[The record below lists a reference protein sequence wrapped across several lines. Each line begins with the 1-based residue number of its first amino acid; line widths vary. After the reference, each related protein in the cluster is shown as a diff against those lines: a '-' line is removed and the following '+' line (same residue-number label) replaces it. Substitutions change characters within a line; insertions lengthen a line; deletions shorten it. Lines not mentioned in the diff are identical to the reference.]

1 MIKTPNVRKS
11 QKIEEEASG
20 PVYRRKPLP
29 DPEDLERYA
38 DIITVYRELLRLS
51 ALAPEIKLGDNNRR
65 KVPED
70 REDLLQ
76 WVSNTDNLELVA
88 ESFRRTCSGYV
99 TAGRLFAINHG
110 PVTRDWP
117 VIISMV
123 RTAEDLLRNCRA
135 IVEISGRGELDPQ
148 VERLREAL
156 SYVAEVREDLQSL
169 DSRGELP
176 PMVPSRI
183 SPEVLR
189 V

>member
-1 MIKTPNVRKS
+1 MIKTPNVNKS
-11 QKIEEEASG
+11 HKIEGEISA
-20 PVYRRKPLP
+20 PAYRRKALP

-38 DIITVYRELLRLS
+38 NVITVYRQLLKLS

-70 REDLLQ
+70 REELLR
-76 WVSNTDNLELVA
+76 WVSDMDNLELVA

-110 PVTRDWP
+110 PITRDWP

-148 VERLREAL
+148 VAQLRDAL
-156 SYVAEVREDLQSL
+156 SYVAAVREDLQVL

-176 PMVPSRI
+176 PMPPSKI
-183 SPEVLR
+183 SEGLR